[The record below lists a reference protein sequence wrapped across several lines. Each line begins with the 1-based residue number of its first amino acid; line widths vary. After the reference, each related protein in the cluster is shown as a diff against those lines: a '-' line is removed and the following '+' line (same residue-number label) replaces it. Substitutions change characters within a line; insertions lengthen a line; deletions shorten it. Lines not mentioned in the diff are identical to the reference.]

1 MLLLL
6 LLMMMYIQQKNMY
19 VHYLVQLHF
28 YDSHSINY
36 LCFIMYSNK
45 TVTTYMSHITLP
57 STRVFFCKLAFLFS
71 VGSTVCTK
79 TISLI
84 FAPISIIQRTSF
96 FPFVGTF
103 ACEQKTKVKYNYGF
117 KSLLMFKVLTVAV
130 IPSKCTT
137 HVNEIQ
143 RLQHMFY
150 LQVAIQCLCKDLLS
164 RNADNYFI
172 EYLTQSPE

>member
-1 MLLLL
+1 MRHSENNAAAADGDNDV
-6 LLMMMYIQQKNMY
+6 YTTTKKPMY

-28 YDSHSINY
+28 YDSHSISY

-84 FAPISIIQRTSF
+84 FAPISII
-96 FPFVGTF
+96 
-103 ACEQKTKVKYNYGF
+103 
-117 KSLLMFKVLTVAV
+117 
-130 IPSKCTT
+130 
-137 HVNEIQ
+137 
-143 RLQHMFY
+143 
-150 LQVAIQCLCKDLLS
+150 
-164 RNADNYFI
+164 
-172 EYLTQSPE
+172 